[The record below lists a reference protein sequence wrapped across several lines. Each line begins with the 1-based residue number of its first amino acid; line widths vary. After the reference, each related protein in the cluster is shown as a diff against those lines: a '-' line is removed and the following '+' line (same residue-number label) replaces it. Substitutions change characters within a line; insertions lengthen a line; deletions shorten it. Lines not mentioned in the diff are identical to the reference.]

1 MAPRFQPVKGTRD
14 FYPEEMAVRSWLFG
28 AMRETSLLFG
38 FSEYDG
44 PFLEP
49 MELYAAKSGEELVKE
64 QTFLMT
70 DRGGRQL
77 ALRPELTPSLARMVA
92 AKQQG
97 LSKPLR
103 WFSIGPMW
111 RYEQPQKGR
120 TREFYQW
127 NVDLLGPESP
137 RADAELIAIGVE
149 FFKRVGLSSREVQ
162 IRVND
167 RRFVERELAGLGIGE
182 DRKGAAFRAIDR
194 KDKMRSD
201 AWRESCAAA
210 GLSPSETSGIEE
222 MMTRGDAA
230 ERSPDIGALFAALK
244 DLGVADYVRVD
255 PAIVRGLD
263 YYTGTVFEA
272 RDPES
277 KFRAILGGGRYD
289 NLVEVVGGERL
300 SGVGFAAG
308 DVVIE
313 ILLRELGKIPDVP
326 VSPARA
332 LVAVFDDATFGASAR
347 AATTLRAAGIPVELF
362 AGTARLDKQVQY
374 AQKKR
379 IPLVVV
385 IGPDEAARGEA
396 AVKRLATQEQ
406 KSVPLAQLADAVREI
421 GGGEGG

>member
-1 MAPRFQPVKGTRD
+1 MAPKFLPVKGTRD
-14 FYPEEMAVRSWLFG
+14 FYPEEMAVRAWLFG
-28 AMRETSLLFG
+28 AMRETSRLFG
-38 FSEYDG
+38 YAEYDG

-64 QTFLMT
+64 QTFLLT

-77 ALRPELTPSLARMVA
+77 ALRPELTPSLARLVA
-92 AKQQG
+92 QKQQG
-97 LSKPLR
+97 LLKPLR

-120 TREFYQW
+120 TREFFQW
-127 NVDLLGPESP
+127 NVDLLGPESA
-137 RADAELIAIGVE
+137 RADAELIAIGAE
-149 FFKRVGLSSREVQ
+149 FFRKVGLSPKEVQ

-167 RRFVERELAGLGIGE
+167 RRYVERELLSLGIGE

-194 KDKMRSD
+194 KDKMRAD
-201 AWRESCAAA
+201 LWRESCAAA
-210 GLSPSETSGIEE
+210 GLSSAETTGIEE
-222 MMTRGDAA
+222 LLSRGDGA
-230 ERSPDIGALFAALK
+230 ESSPELGSLLAALA
-244 DLGVADYVRVD
+244 DLGVADYARVD
-255 PAIVRGLD
+255 HGIVRGLD

-313 ILLRELGKIPDVP
+313 ILLRELGKIPDVA
-326 VSPARA
+326 VFPARA
-332 LVAVFDDATFGASAR
+332 LVTVFDEASFAASAR
-347 AATTLRAAGIPVELF
+347 AATALRAAGVPAELF
-362 AGTARLDKQVQY
+362 LGTARLDKQIQY

-379 IPLVVV
+379 IPFVVV
-385 IGPDEAARGEA
+385 IGPEEAAKGLVT
-396 AVKRLATQEQ
+396 VKRLSTQDQ
-406 KSVPLAQLADAVREI
+406 RSVALSALPDAMRED
-421 GGGEGG
+421 G